1 MSQFAEI
8 IDGFEEMNFESQ
20 RILID
25 ILNKRFEQNKHE
37 IFAEET
43 LKSAQEYK
51 EGKHTAGSSEALFD
65 ELGI

>member
-1 MSQFAEI
+1 MAQFAEI

-25 ILNKRFEQNKHE
+25 ILNKRFEQNKHK

-43 LKSAQEYK
+43 LRSAEEYNK
-51 EGKHTAGSSEALFD
+51 GNHTVGSSETLFD